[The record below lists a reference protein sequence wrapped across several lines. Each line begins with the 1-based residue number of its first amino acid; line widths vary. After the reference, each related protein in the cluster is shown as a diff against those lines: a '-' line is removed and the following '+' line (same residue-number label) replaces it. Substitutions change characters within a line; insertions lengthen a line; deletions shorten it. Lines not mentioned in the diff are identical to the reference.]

1 MPSYRLPRNSTAHR
15 IAAIALYRA
24 LLSSCRALAA
34 VEVPS
39 CDELQNIIRNRF
51 KQARHEQSTRRLRL
65 AFEAGYEA
73 IDHLDA
79 AVAGDVPSHDYI
91 LELLAKAPT
100 KVKQAPPMAITPETV
115 MELKRSLHPQHST
128 PKPSLFDRPLPL
140 SQLSGN
146 RHIPVLYNAQG
157 MPVLRLSKPQ
167 PESLSGYI
175 NHRLQIKQKRH
186 DTRHRLTEELEMAR
200 AEDKWDEIVQQYDR
214 GQRRARGENVWAY
227 EVYEARNEVMRKL
240 SDEKWKN
247 QVMAEKMQAVVD
259 RETEQV
265 KLEKEQSVKL
275 EHD

>member
-1 MPSYRLPRNSTAHR
+1 MPSYRLPRKSTAHR

-34 VEVPS
+34 VEGPS
-39 CDELQNIIRNRF
+39 CNELQNIIRNRF

-91 LELLAKAPT
+91 LDLLAKAPT
-100 KVKQAPPMAITPETV
+100 KVKQAPPVAITQETV
-115 MELKRSLHPQHST
+115 KDLKRSLQPQYST
-128 PKPSLFDRPLPL
+128 PRSSLFDRPLPL
-140 SQLSGN
+140 SQLSGS

-167 PESLSGYI
+167 PESLSG
-175 NHRLQIKQKRH
+175 
-186 DTRHRLTEELEMAR
+186 LTEELEMAR

-227 EVYEARNEVMRKL
+227 EVYEARNEVMGKL

-265 KLEKEQSVKL
+265 KLEREQSMRKA
-275 EHD
+275 EA